1 MNRFSH
7 HVGVE
12 RTTNR
17 KSFVL
22 DVVADGRLRADR
34 EAERR
39 LGSVR
44 MPHEIS
50 KLFVTQRATY
60 PTRAVLFVLIIRQ

>member
-12 RTTNR
+12 STTDR

-22 DVVADGRLRADR
+22 NVVADGRLRADR
-34 EAERR
+34 AAERR
-39 LGSVR
+39 LGNIR
-44 MPHEIS
+44 MPHKIS
-50 KLFVTQRATY
+50 ELFATQRATY
-60 PTRAVLFVLIIRQ
+60 PTRAVLFVLMIRQ